1 VNGSNGSRAYDRRRH
16 VAVGYSREYTARAAV
31 DALRARVHLRARVLR
46 DGRVGTVDAQAIVPG
61 DVVVSS
67 AGSLVPADALIL
79 EATDFFHSEAVLTGE
94 SVPVE
99 KQPGSILHR
108 SRSSPASS

>member
-1 VNGSNGSRAYDRRRH
+1 
-16 VAVGYSREYTARAAV
+16 
-31 DALRARVHLRARVLR
+31 VHLRARVLR

-79 EATDFFHSEAVLTGE
+79 EATDFFHSEAVLTARAFPSKSSRGRFSTGRVRARPVRDVRD
-94 SVPVE
+94 SVTW
-99 KQPGSILHR
+99 
-108 SRSSPASS
+108 A